1 MRTPPS
7 RGLMRGRACVSRG
20 GEAYPAT
27 WRCRALQG
35 MGGVYAPPRVLHAR
49 TFVEDRDQARVAD
62 GHIPRLS
69 GIAIPPHRGFSLLP
83 CAAGRWG
90 ARIAPHRLGG
100 AGSPDQVQ
108 TGVATPLMNAGGE
121 SGGVWPSVAFGTA
134 HIAGHSDEPTEG
146 SVSLREVT
154 PFS

>member
-1 MRTPPS
+1 MRPPTGNCMLEPS
-7 RGLMRGRACVSRG
+7 SLG
-20 GEAYPAT
+20 
-27 WRCRALQG
+27 
-35 MGGVYAPPRVLHAR
+35 
-49 TFVEDRDQARVAD
+49 QARVAD

-69 GIAIPPHRGFSLLP
+69 GFAIPPHRGFSLLP

-121 SGGVWPSVAFGTA
+121 SGGGWPSVAFGTA

-146 SVSLREVT
+146 SVSGRLH
-154 PFS
+154 PFRRKGGPRHLTRGVPEPSLMHRIMHSSVSQHYNTGAPRAGD